1 MDAIKPNATF
11 VFTQLNSKDFVYT
24 DPEKAFKSNHYC
36 IPDYWFKTEED
47 LLLFS
52 TELKSSIMF
61 INYFKHSLVYAIKNN
76 FESFIACTL
85 RTNTNL
91 IFVQITH
98 ENYIDSI
105 NKTIELYADFEHYE
119 ECAEL
124 VDLKNKF
131 NKEFKNSGK
140 SHSYEAYEFWKPL
153 YPNFLY

>member
-11 VFTQLNSKDFVYT
+11 VFTQTNAKEFLYT
-24 DPEKAFKSNHYC
+24 DPEKAFKANHYC

-52 TELKSSIMF
+52 TRLKESMIF
-61 INYFKHSLVYAIKNN
+61 INYFKNCLTYAIQHK

-91 IFVQITH
+91 IFVQIPH
-98 ENYIDSI
+98 ENYTDSI
-105 NKTIELYADFEHYE
+105 DKTIELYAAFEQYE

-124 VDLKNKF
+124 VELKNKL
-131 NKEFKNSGK
+131 NTEFKNSGK
-140 SHSYEAYEFWKPL
+140 SQSYEAYEFWKPL